1 MLRSA
6 EAGQPVAARGSAAGC
21 SRRTS
26 VEEMFS
32 LLLKRRRKG
41 LCAISPVRSSTI
53 NKIERRGPFCR
64 VVRPALRLVLVANL
78 ASEQQIPAQIRRFAD
93 SPENI
98 QAILNALPALVGYW
112 DKDLRNRM
120 ANDAYVE
127 FFGVSPE
134 QLRGAHISE
143 LLGPELYEKNLPYIE
158 DALRGERQLFDR
170 EITTPSGEVRYTQ
183 ASYIP
188 DVIDGEVRG
197 FFVLVTDIS
206 ERRRIEEEVEKRS
219 AQLAEAERL
228 ARLGSWEWDIPS
240 NRMTCSAGLFEIYGI
255 NPEEFSG
262 VYEPG
267 KSKFTHPDDR
277 ELVEREM
284 REAVERGTPVDFE
297 YRIIRGDGR
306 VRRMHSRAELIADAE
321 GNPLR
326 LTGTAQDVTEVRAAA
341 EVLHQTATDLGR
353 RAAELHQLPDR
364 SAQSADELSKILSAR
379 QVEILGLVAEGLSN
393 ADISN
398 RLYLSE
404 STVKW
409 HVRKILRALRV
420 SNRAQA
426 VARYLSAS
434 AP

>member
-1 MLRSA
+1 MANSA
-6 EAGQPVAARGSAAGC
+6 PDQKIPNAG
-21 SRRTS
+21 
-26 VEEMFS
+26 
-32 LLLKRRRKG
+32 
-41 LCAISPVRSSTI
+41 
-53 NKIERRGPFCR
+53 
-64 VVRPALRLVLVANL
+64 
-78 ASEQQIPAQIRRFAD
+78 RRFSD
-93 SPENI
+93 SSESI
-98 QAILNALPALVGYW
+98 LEILNALPALVGYW

-127 FFGVSPE
+127 FFGKTPE
-134 QLRGAHISE
+134 QIRGMHIRE
-143 LLGPELYEKNLPYIE
+143 VLGPELYAESLPHIE
-158 DALRGERQLFDR
+158 GVLAGNPQLFDR
-170 EITTPSGEVRYTQ
+170 RVTTPSGEARYTQ
-183 ASYIP
+183 VSYSP
-188 DVIDGEVRG
+188 HAVDGEVRG
-197 FFVLVTDIS
+197 FFALVTDIS

-228 ARLGSWEWDIPS
+228 ARLGSWEWDIPT
-240 NRMTCSAGLFEIYGI
+240 NRMTCSAGLLEIYGI
-255 NPEEFSG
+255 RPEEFSG

-267 KSKFTHPDDR
+267 NSKFTHPDDR
-277 ELVEREM
+277 DLVEREI

-306 VRRMHSRAELIADAE
+306 VRRMHSRAELIADPE

-353 RAAELHQLPDR
+353 RAAQLHQLPEH
-364 SAQSADELSKILSAR
+364 SGHNAGELAKVLSPR

-393 ADISN
+393 ADIST

-426 VARYLSAS
+426 VARYLSATN
-434 AP
+434 